1 MIELNLRR
9 EVYKM
14 PQLEEELKNLIL
26 DRYKSIREFTT
37 KIDMPYS
44 TMDSVLKRGVNKAN
58 ITNIIKICRELNI
71 DTEKLADGKI
81 VSTDQSNKPPKKG
94 VKIPVLGKVPAGVPI
109 EAVEDIIDYE
119 EIPEEMAKDGEFFGL
134 QIKGNSMEP
143 RICEG
148 DVVIV
153 RKQDDAET
161 GDLVVA
167 MINGNEATCKRL
179 MKYKDGIR
187 LMPNNP
193 AYEPLYFSNK
203 EIEEKPVKIIGK
215 VVENRQKY

>member
-1 MIELNLRR
+1 MPKKVDTIANRIRIALDKRGMKQADLVEKTKIGKSSISTYISGAYEPKQKNIYRIASALNVDETWLMGFDVPMSR
-9 EVYKM
+9 
-14 PQLEEELKNLIL
+14 KNLSL
-26 DRYKSIREFTT
+26 ETS
-37 KIDMPYS
+37 
-44 TMDSVLKRGVNKAN
+44 
-58 ITNIIKICRELNI
+58 
-71 DTEKLADGKI
+71 
-81 VSTDQSNKPPKKG
+81 KG
-94 VKIPVLGKVPAGVPI
+94 IKIPVLGKVPAGVPI

-119 EIPEEMAKDGEFFGL
+119 EIPEEMSKDGEFFGL
-134 QIKGNSMEP
+134 QIKGDSMEP
-143 RICEG
+143 RICAG

-161 GDLVVA
+161 GDLVIA

-179 MKYKDGIR
+179 MKYENGIR

-193 AYEPLYFSNK
+193 AYEPLYFSNQ

>member
-1 MIELNLRR
+1 MSSTLEVLRQR
-9 EVYKM
+9 IKRMRTHKDLTLKEVANYLGIKEATAQRYESGEIKNIPYDNIVLM
-14 PQLEEELKNLIL
+14 AKLFDCSPQYLMGWETQN
-26 DRYKSIREFTT
+26 S
-37 KIDMPYS
+37 S
-44 TMDSVLKRGVNKAN
+44 S
-58 ITNIIKICRELNI
+58 
-71 DTEKLADGKI
+71 
-81 VSTDQSNKPPKKG
+81 KKG

-109 EAVEDIIDYE
+109 EVVEDIIDYE
-119 EIPEEMAKDGEFFGL
+119 EITVEMAKEGEFFGL

-193 AYEPLYFSNK
+193 AYEPLYYSNK

>member
-1 MIELNLRR
+1 MSSTLEVLRQR
-9 EVYKM
+9 IKRMRTHKDLTLKEVANYLGIKEATAQRYESGEIKNIPYDNIVLM
-14 PQLEEELKNLIL
+14 AKLFDCSPQYLMGWETQN
-26 DRYKSIREFTT
+26 S
-37 KIDMPYS
+37 S
-44 TMDSVLKRGVNKAN
+44 S
-58 ITNIIKICRELNI
+58 
-71 DTEKLADGKI
+71 
-81 VSTDQSNKPPKKG
+81 KKG
-94 VKIPVLGKVPAGVPI
+94 VKIPVLGKVPAGVPV

-119 EIPEEMAKDGEFFGL
+119 EITVEMAKEGEFFGL

-193 AYEPLYFSNK
+193 AYEPMYYSNK

>member
-1 MIELNLRR
+1 MSSTLEVLRQR
-9 EVYKM
+9 IKRMRTRKDLTLKEVANYLGIKEATAQRYESGEIKNIPYDNIVLM
-14 PQLEEELKNLIL
+14 AKLFDCSPQYLMGWETQN
-26 DRYKSIREFTT
+26 S
-37 KIDMPYS
+37 S
-44 TMDSVLKRGVNKAN
+44 S
-58 ITNIIKICRELNI
+58 
-71 DTEKLADGKI
+71 
-81 VSTDQSNKPPKKG
+81 KKG

-119 EIPEEMAKDGEFFGL
+119 EITVEMAKDGEFFGL
-134 QIKGNSMEP
+134 QIKGDSMEP

-193 AYEPLYFSNK
+193 AYEPMYYSNR

>member
-1 MIELNLRR
+1 MSKKVDTIANRIRTAL
-9 EVYKM
+9 EVRGMK
-14 PQLEEELKNLIL
+14 QADLVEK
-26 DRYKSIREFTT
+26 T
-37 KIDMPYS
+37 KIGKSSIS
-44 TMDSVLKRGVNKAN
+44 TYLSGAYEPKQKNIYRIASALNVDEAWLMGFDVQMDRKN
-58 ITNIIKICRELNI
+58 ISIET
-71 DTEKLADGKI
+71 
-81 VSTDQSNKPPKKG
+81 SKG
-94 VKIPVLGKVPAGVPI
+94 VKIPVLGKVPAGVPV

-119 EIPEEMAKDGEFFGL
+119 EITVEMAKEGEFFGL

-187 LMPNNP
+187 LVPNNP
-193 AYEPLYFSNK
+193 SYEPLYYSNK

>member
-1 MIELNLRR
+1 MFGERLRNARRNKGFTLDELSKIYNDKYSAGLNKGTLSKYENGKQEPMIS
-9 EVYKM
+9 VV
-14 PQLEEELKNLIL
+14 KNLSTIL
-26 DRYKSIREFTT
+26 
-37 KIDMPYS
+37 
-44 TMDSVLKRGVNKAN
+44 GVNVDYLLGASDVN
-58 ITNIIKICRELNI
+58 NSHLVV
-71 DTEKLADGKI
+71 GKGI
-81 VSTDQSNKPPKKG
+81 
-94 VKIPVLGKVPAGVPI
+94 KIPVLGKVPAGVPI

-119 EIPEEMAKDGEFFGL
+119 EIPEELSKDGEFFGL
-134 QIKGNSMEP
+134 QIKGDSMEP
-143 RICEG
+143 RICSG

-161 GDLVVA
+161 GDLVIA
-167 MINGNEATCKRL
+167 MINRNEATCKRL
-179 MKYKDGIR
+179 MKYENGIR

>member
-1 MIELNLRR
+1 MSKKVDTIANRIR
-9 EVYKM
+9 TA
-14 PQLEEELKNLIL
+14 LEARGMKQADLVEK
-26 DRYKSIREFTT
+26 T
-37 KIDMPYS
+37 KIGKSSIS
-44 TMDSVLKRGVNKAN
+44 TYLSGAYEPKQKNIYRIASALNVDEAWLMGFDVQMDRKN
-58 ITNIIKICRELNI
+58 ISIET
-71 DTEKLADGKI
+71 
-81 VSTDQSNKPPKKG
+81 SKG
-94 VKIPVLGKVPAGVPI
+94 IKIPVLGKVPAGVPI

-119 EIPEEMAKDGEFFGL
+119 EITVEMAKEGEFFGL
-134 QIKGNSMEP
+134 QIKGDSMEP

-193 AYEPLYFSNK
+193 AYEPLYYSNK

>member
-1 MIELNLRR
+1 MMEVIKMTKKVDTIANRIRIALDKRGMKQADLVEKTRIGKSSISTYISGAYEPKQKNIYRIASALNVDETWLMGFDVPMNR
-9 EVYKM
+9 
-14 PQLEEELKNLIL
+14 KNL
-26 DRYKSIREFTT
+26 
-37 KIDMPYS
+37 
-44 TMDSVLKRGVNKAN
+44 SVE
-58 ITNIIKICRELNI
+58 T
-71 DTEKLADGKI
+71 
-81 VSTDQSNKPPKKG
+81 SKG
-94 VKIPVLGKVPAGVPI
+94 IKIPVLGKVPAGVPI

-119 EIPEEMAKDGEFFGL
+119 EIPEEMSKDGEFFGL
-134 QIKGNSMEP
+134 QIKGDSMEP
-143 RICEG
+143 RICAG

-161 GDLVVA
+161 GDLVIA

-179 MKYKDGIR
+179 MKYKNGIR

>member
-1 MIELNLRR
+1 MILLFGKRLRNARKNKGLTLDELSK
-9 EVYKM
+9 VYNQKYSAGLNKGTLSKYENGKQEPM
-14 PQLEEELKNLIL
+14 ISVVKNLSIIL
-26 DRYKSIREFTT
+26 
-37 KIDMPYS
+37 
-44 TMDSVLKRGVNKAN
+44 GVNVDYLLGTSDADEKT
-58 ITNIIKICRELNI
+58 TN
-71 DTEKLADGKI
+71 G
-81 VSTDQSNKPPKKG
+81 KG
-94 VKIPVLGKVPAGVPI
+94 VKIPVLGTVPAGVPI

-119 EIPEEMAKDGEFFGL
+119 EITVEMAKEGEFFGL
-134 QIKGNSMEP
+134 QIKGDSMEP
-143 RICEG
+143 RICAG

-153 RKQDDAET
+153 RKQDDAES

-187 LMPNNP
+187 LVPNNP
-193 AYEPLYFSNK
+193 SYEPLYYSNK